1 MVPRITLASR
11 LFKYNC
17 IDAYIYHYIKYYLK
31 CSKTKNKLLKS
42 IRKIKLNKLGLRIG
56 IEVDPC
62 ILDKSTII
70 YHQNIVINSNAKI
83 GKNVKFHGNNCVG
96 NNGKTLD
103 APVIGDN
110 VDIGFGAVIIGGVNI
125 PNNCKIGAN
134 AVVISS
140 FNEEGLTIVGNPA
153 RAVESKKP
161 KNSI

>member
-1 MVPRITLASR
+1 MGPRITLFSK
-11 LFKYNC
+11 LFKNNC
-17 IDAYIYHYIKYYLK
+17 IDAYIYRYKKYYIK
-31 CSKTKNKLLKS
+31 CSNTKNRFIKS
-42 IRKIKLNKLGLRIG
+42 IRKIILNKLAFKIG
-56 IEVDPC
+56 IEVEPG
-62 ILDKSTII
+62 ILDESTII
-70 YHQNIVINSNAKI
+70 YHQNIVINSYAKI
-83 GKNVKFHGNNCVG
+83 GKNVRFHGNNCVG

-140 FNEEGLTIVGNPA
+140 FYEEGLTIVGNPA
-153 RAVESKKP
+153 HAVTLKEP